1 MKKLVA
7 FVLALGV
14 SGGLAF
20 AKYSSIDFNAVD
32 TEQVVMQSTTVVSLE
47 QAIDEKLAEAILV
60 AQLNR
65 DVESGMQ
72 LMISDMDAEI
82 ESELLARFDSI
93 ELAR

>member
-20 AKYSSIDFNAVD
+20 AKYSSNDFNAVA
-32 TEQVVMQSTTVVSLE
+32 TEQVVKQSITVVSLE

-60 AQLNR
+60 AQLSR
-65 DVESGMQ
+65 DVDSGMQ
-72 LMISDMDAEI
+72 LMITSQNSQICRAWLSRTI
-82 ESELLARFDSI
+82 
-93 ELAR
+93 

>member
-20 AKYSSIDFNAVD
+20 AKYSSNDFNAVD
-32 TEQVVMQSTTVVSLE
+32 TAQVVKHKTTVVSLE
-47 QAIDEKLAEAILV
+47 QAIDEKLVEAILV
-60 AQLNR
+60 AKLNR
-65 DVESGMQ
+65 NVESGMQ
-72 LMISDMDAEI
+72 LMISDMDAQI

-93 ELAR
+93 ELAY

>member
-7 FVLALGV
+7 FVVALGV

-20 AKYSSIDFNAVD
+20 AKYSSNDFNAVD
-32 TEQVVMQSTTVVSLE
+32 TEQVVKQSTAVVSLE

-60 AQLNR
+60 AQLNL

-72 LMISDMDAEI
+72 LMISGMAAEI

-93 ELAR
+93 ELAY

>member
-20 AKYSSIDFNAVD
+20 AKYSSNDFNAVD
-32 TEQVVMQSTTVVSLE
+32 TGQVVKQSTAVVSLE
-47 QAIDEKLAEAILV
+47 QAIDEKLAEAILL

-82 ESELLARFDSI
+82 ESELLARLDSI
-93 ELAR
+93 DLAR